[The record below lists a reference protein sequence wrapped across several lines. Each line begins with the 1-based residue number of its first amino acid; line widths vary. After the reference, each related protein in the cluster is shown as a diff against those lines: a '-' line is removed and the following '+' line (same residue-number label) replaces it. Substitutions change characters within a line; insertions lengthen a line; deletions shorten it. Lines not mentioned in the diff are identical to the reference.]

1 MIKKTALALILVL
14 LLAGIFSPGAV
25 LAGDGPTV
33 THSSAEVDFPMRIV
47 FNISAESDS
56 PVTDIRL
63 CYMIPRMEHVNIYS
77 ESYLWFTPASSVTA
91 QWVWDMRKT
100 GGLPP
105 GSSVD
110 YWWQVTDSSG
120 NKIKT
125 ETASIEINDNRYD
138 WRQITSGDVTLYWYR
153 GEEEFAADLVDAAL
167 VALSR
172 LAENTGAMLEKPVKF
187 YIYANSTDLQ
197 GSMIFPQEWTG
208 GVAFTR
214 YGIIAIGI
222 EPNLLDVE
230 WGKRVIAHELTHLVV
245 HQVTFNP
252 YNDLPTW
259 LDEGLAMTSEGDLQ
273 LVFTNALKEARN
285 NGSLISVRSLAS
297 PFSAYADESLLAYA
311 ESYELVKYLIDNYGR
326 EKMFELLNTFR
337 NGSGHDAALEKV
349 YGFDMDGLNEIWRAS
364 LENTVSAEVSSSAG

>member
-1 MIKKTALALILVL
+1 MIKKTVLALILIL
-14 LLAGIFSPGAV
+14 MLAGLFSPGTAI
-25 LAGDGPTV
+25 AGDGPSV
-33 THSSAEVDFPMRIV
+33 THSSAEVNFPMSIV
-47 FNISAESDS
+47 FNISAESDT

-63 CYMIPRMEHVNIYS
+63 CYVIPRMEHARIYS
-77 ESYLWFTPASSVTA
+77 ESYLRFTPAASVTA

-105 GSSVD
+105 GSCVD

-120 NKIKT
+120 KQIKT
-125 ETASIEINDNRYD
+125 ETTRIEINDTRHD
-138 WRQITSGDVTLYWYR
+138 WHHMTSGDVTLYWYR
-153 GEEEFAADLVDAAL
+153 GEEEFAAELVDAAL
-167 VALSR
+167 AALSR
-172 LAENTGAMLEKPVKF
+172 LADNTGAMLEKPVKF
-187 YIYANSTDLQ
+187 YIYANSSDLQ

-273 LVFTNALKEARN
+273 PVFTNALQKAWAD
-285 NGSLISVRSLAS
+285 GSLISVRSLAS

-311 ESYELVKYLIDNYGR
+311 ESYELVKFLIDNYGR
-326 EKMFELLNTFR
+326 EKMFELLNTFK
-337 NGSGHDAALEKV
+337 NGSGYDAALEKV

-364 LENTVSAEVSSSAG
+364 LENTASAKVNSSAG